1 MNGTLW
7 GLAGPIRWNVL
18 GSVIVCLL
26 VTACYVAQGMLMAL
40 TLGAVFHT
48 HDAVRGEW
56 CLAGLL
62 AALLARGALLWLA
75 EAAAQKTAQS
85 PRKACASACSPSSSS
100 SAELC
105 QFGIAAAR
113 RFELKAAGAGHR

>member
-1 MNGTLW
+1 M

-75 EAAAQKTAQS
+75 EAAAQNRSVTKESMRERLLA
-85 PRKACASACSPSSSS
+85 KLIELGPSYANSV
-100 SAELC
+100 
-105 QFGIAAAR
+105 
-113 RFELKAAGAGHR
+113 